1 LLWQLREVGDR
12 RLPKILI
19 ATAKTLP
26 IATAKTLLIG
36 AGQTLPIAAA

>member
-26 IATAKTLLIG
+26 IS
-36 AGQTLPIAAA
+36 AGQIPPIAAV